1 MVSHFLKHKRVEGR
15 LKAKACGN
23 PLISSVLQEH
33 KAEVKSSIVSSNL
46 NVEKVYWVDEGT
58 EFLWVGCP
66 NRAPGMTR
74 VGGETKN

>member
-15 LKAKACGN
+15 LEAKAWGN

-58 EFLWVGCP
+58 EFLSPHLFALFGLD
-66 NRAPGMTR
+66 AQI
-74 VGGETKN
+74 EHQE